1 MSGAD
6 EAPAEPGHGSRPRP
20 RELALSA
27 AWHGGLTRTLHTV
40 VGERVTVI
48 FAGHWTHGFGP
59 DFSDAML
66 EFEESGIQSGAVEIH
81 HRTSEWVQHGHHLDQ
96 RYNDVVLHVVNRH
109 DMPETRRED
118 GKLVPVAVLSIPDD
132 LLFQIDA
139 RLPEA
144 WSRLGG
150 TVCADHLAASQPR
163 RVLRV
168 IHELGDTRLRD
179 RITRFEGELAVA
191 LPNDV
196 LLEALF
202 DAFGYSE
209 NREAMRALFGTINA
223 VGGLETAFQHAT
235 ERTVSIAALL
245 LGTGGFLPLS
255 PVDAHLGGLSPR
267 EQSRIERCWSE
278 MGREWH
284 AQTLAPTRWQRAR
297 TRPANHPVSRLLSL
311 STLLS
316 TTRGDMVSSLL
327 AALRDS
333 ADLPDHL
340 RALTHRESGVQLGRS
355 RATSIVASVLLP
367 FAIAFSHH
375 TGEEEIEERAI
386 AIWDALPAA
395 ESSRPVKR
403 ALAQVAGEV
412 RLRGLGERGHQG
424 LLHLDRTLCT
434 PRRCFECPIAAEV
447 IRAEQTPPD
456 AAG

>member
-6 EAPAEPGHGSRPRP
+6 EAPADPGHGSRPRP

-27 AWHGGLTRTLHTV
+27 AWHGGLTRNLHTV

-66 EFEESGIQSGAVEIH
+66 EFEHSGVQSGAVEIH
-81 HRTSEWVQHGHHLDQ
+81 HRTSEWVQHGHHLDA

-118 GKLVPVAVLSIPDD
+118 GKLVPVAVLTIPDD
-132 LLFQIDA
+132 VLFQIDA

-150 TVCADHLAASQPR
+150 TVCADHLAASEPR
-163 RVLRV
+163 RILRV
-168 IHELGDTRLRD
+168 LHDLGDTRLRE
-179 RITRFEGELAVA
+179 RVTRFEGELAVA

-209 NREAMRALFGTINA
+209 NRDPMRELFRAINA
-223 VGGLETAFQHAT
+223 AGGLETSLRPTA
-235 ERTVSIAALL
+235 ERPVSISALL

-255 PVDAHLGGLSPR
+255 PVDAHLGGISPQ
-267 EQSRIERCWSE
+267 EQSRIERCWQE
-278 MGREWH
+278 MSRDWDVWP
-284 AQTLAPTRWQRAR
+284 LAPTRWQRAR
-297 TRPANHPVSRLLSL
+297 TRPANHPVSRLLAL
-311 STLLS
+311 AALLDA
-316 TTRGDMVSSLL
+316 THGDMVASLL
-327 AALRDS
+327 GALRDG

-340 RALTHRESGVQLGRS
+340 RTLTHRGSGIQIGRS
-355 RATSIVASVLLP
+355 RAISIVASVLLP
-367 FAIAFSHH
+367 FAVAFSHH
-375 TGEEEIEERAI
+375 TGEEEIEERAV

-403 ALAQVAGEV
+403 ALAQVAGDV

-434 PRRCFECPIAAEV
+434 PRRCFECPVAAEV
-447 IRAEQTPPD
+447 IRAEQTPT
-456 AAG
+456 